1 MNLKISLLLVVFVSL
16 SCKKTTINND
26 DSTQLNYLINANE
39 LVSVI
44 NQKNIK
50 IIDFREKYF
59 YDQEHILDAI
69 HLWKTAIEDTSY
81 PYNGMMP
88 NAKQLETLFCSL
100 GISNK
105 DTLVVYDN
113 NGLCE
118 AARL

>member
-1 MNLKISLLLVVFVSL
+1 MILRNSLLLVVLVSFA
-16 SCKKTTINND
+16 CKKATIKD
-26 DSTQLNYLINANE
+26 ESTHINYLINASE
-39 LVSVI
+39 LNAI
-44 NQKNIK
+44 IHQKNIK

-69 HLWKTAIEDTSY
+69 HLWRTAIEDTSY
-81 PYNGMMP
+81 SYNGMMP
-88 NAKQLETLFCSL
+88 TAKQLEILFGSL
-100 GISNK
+100 GISNE